1 MNINCYLRFQG
12 GDKVEIKLE
21 IYSAVAI
28 LELVCYDVQTMIL
41 SVAGRI
47 KFSTL
52 LIRQGIYHKN
62 KELKG

>member
-41 SVAGRI
+41 SVAG
-47 KFSTL
+47 
-52 LIRQGIYHKN
+52 
-62 KELKG
+62 